1 MNFSIATLFLFATVA
16 SARVM
21 ESARRLDEAAAE
33 DEFAFLGSY
42 NMKLLTC
49 NSAEVVV
56 NQATGESEYGAII
69 FRLCPATGE
78 CSDVAGKS
86 CGAGYGDYI
95 VGMNTFVQE
104 YLEQKRDEMQADDNF
119 KIEQLAECRQY
130 NADKDSEYA
139 DGVYYV
145 GPTCSADG
153 TGVRVA
159 LFSDEGCMTLEE
171 TVTFE
176 DISAGIS
183 LPYSEGGLIST
194 YCESCYSVNDNGEA
208 GLNEMCTGLY
218 EQAGKCESKMETYHA
233 AGKTETACEVVN
245 ALIPKSKKSG
255 AAGKVIGWLFFAMVV
270 VGLVGFAFTAMKKK
284 SAKEG
289 DKNFGLMS

>member
-21 ESARRLDEAAAE
+21 ESARRLDQAAAE
-33 DEFAFLGSY
+33 ENEYAFLGNY
-42 NMKLLTC
+42 NMKMITC

-69 FRLCPATGE
+69 FRLCPSTGE
-78 CSDVAGKS
+78 CNDAAGKG

-104 YLEQKRDEMQADDNF
+104 YLEQKRDEMQVDDNF
-119 KIEQLAECRQY
+119 KVEQLGECRQF

-139 DGVYYV
+139 DGVFYV
-145 GPTCSADG
+145 GPACSADG
-153 TGVRVA
+153 TGIRVA
-159 LFSDEGCMTLEE
+159 LFSDADCSILEE

-176 DISAGIS
+176 DISNGIS

-194 YCESCYSVNDNGEA
+194 SCESCYSVNDAGEA
-208 GLNEMCTGLY
+208 GLNEMCMGLY
-218 EQAGKCESKMETYHA
+218 EQAGKCESKMETFHS
-233 AGKTETACEVVN
+233 AGKTETACEVIN
-245 ALIPKSKKSG
+245 ALVPKSKKSG
-255 AAGKVIGWLFFAMVV
+255 AGKVIGWLFFAMVV
-270 VGLVGFAFTAMKKK
+270 VGLAGFAFTAMKKK
-284 SAKEG
+284 NTKEG

>member
-1 MNFSIATLFLFATVA
+1 MNFSIATLFLLATVA

-21 ESARRLDEAAAE
+21 DSARRLDEAAEE
-33 DEFAFLGSY
+33 DEYAFLGGY
-42 NMKLLTC
+42 NLKMITC
-49 NSAEVVV
+49 NAAEVVV

-69 FRLCPATGE
+69 FRLCPSSGE
-78 CSDVAGKS
+78 CSDAAGKG

-95 VGMNTFVQE
+95 VGMNTFVNE

-130 NADKDSEYA
+130 NTDKDSEYA

-153 TGVRVA
+153 TGIRVA
-159 LFSDEGCMTLEE
+159 LFSDEACSTLEE

-183 LPYSEGGLIST
+183 LPYSEGGLISQS
-194 YCESCYSVNDNGEA
+194 CEACYSVNDNNEA
-208 GLNEMCTGLY
+208 GLNEMCMGLY
-218 EQAGKCESKMETYHA
+218 EQAGKCESKMETFHS
-233 AGKTETACEVVN
+233 AGKTETACEAIS
-245 ALIPKSKKSG
+245 ALVPKTKKSG
-255 AAGKVIGWLFFAMVV
+255 AGKVIGWLFFAMVV

-284 SAKEG
+284 STKEG

>member
-1 MNFSIATLFLFATVA
+1 MNFSIATFFLFATVA

-21 ESARRLDEAAAE
+21 DSARRLDQAAE
-33 DEFAFLGSY
+33 ENEYAFLGNY
-42 NMKLLTC
+42 NMKMITC
-49 NSAEVVV
+49 NAAEVVV
-56 NQATGESEYGAII
+56 NAATGESEYGAII
-69 FRLCPATGE
+69 FRLCPSTGE
-78 CSDVAGKS
+78 CNDASGKS

-104 YLEQKRDEMQADDNF
+104 YLEQKRDEIQADDGF
-119 KIEQLAECRQY
+119 KIEELAECRQY

-159 LFSDEGCMTLEE
+159 MFSDEGCMTLEE

-183 LPYSEGGLIST
+183 LPYSEGGLISES
-194 YCESCYSVNDNGEA
+194 CESCYSVNDNGEA
-208 GLNEMCTGLY
+208 GLNEMCMGLY
-218 EQAGKCESKMETYHA
+218 EQAGKCESKMETFHA
-233 AGKTETACEVVN
+233 AGKTETACEVIN
-245 ALIPKSKKSG
+245 ALVPKSKKSG